1 MNVVESMLPQFLN
14 EMLKNQYGEDNYSK
28 IVQGYNS
35 RRYTTLRV
43 NTIKT
48 DINTIKNIL
57 KEKQIE
63 FEK

>member
-28 IVQGYNS
+28 IVHGYNS

-48 DINTIKNIL
+48 DINTIKNI
-57 KEKQIE
+57 
-63 FEK
+63 